1 MDLGA
6 DDALHDRVQRLVQI
20 ALLHALEPLVA
31 VLVGLAQRN
40 IEIVVGF
47 LSSEILK
54 EKKGVFIIVNQIF
67 K

>member
-1 MDLGA
+1 
-6 DDALHDRVQRLVQI
+6 
-20 ALLHALEPLVA
+20 

-54 EKKGVFIIVNQIF
+54 EKEGVFVILNEIF